1 MCFLCREQITLGC
14 RVEALRSPKT
24 SSCSHWM
31 SESPRRR
38 LKTRSSSSRSRSRS
52 SGSSRYSRH
61 YSRSPSLSSCRWV
74 YCFCVVHHYYP
85 RYTRYISIVM
95 YFNLYTKKQKCRA
108 LAIKHNASGLL
119 SNSHVSPSGEK
130 EKKKIQ

>member
-31 SESPRRR
+31 SESPRGR

-52 SGSSRYSRH
+52 PGSSRYSRH

-74 YCFCVVHHYYP
+74 YSFVDAQTSTIIH
-85 RYTRYISIVM
+85 IVLGTIIVKFIPAATSCSS
-95 YFNLYTKKQKCRA
+95 YSRSSYSADLRRRG
-108 LAIKHNASGLL
+108 SL
-119 SNSHVSPSGEK
+119 SSRGSHSRHSTDR
-130 EKKKIQ
+130 